1 MPMETHR
8 HGLGSEGL
16 SGAGKDGEVLFLEGT
31 IMWHRVCMQ
40 EQNLLRALACKVM
53 VSQEEARKPTEILSS
68 VLHTKHICW

>member
-1 MPMETHR
+1 MPMETKT

-16 SGAGKDGEVLFLEGT
+16 SGARKEGEVLFLEGT

-40 EQNLLRALACKVM
+40 EQSLLQALARRVM
-53 VSQEEARKPTEILSS
+53 VSQEEARKPTELLV